1 MLSRI
6 YEEGNKNNKI
16 TENTPLTPT
25 EQAFVT
31 NFVRLGNVKEAMKAA
46 DHNVRPND
54 NAYSQAGNR
63 ILHQPNVKKEIQR
76 IMDELKSES
85 VATAE
90 EVMTYFTSVMRGEI
104 KDQFG
109 LDAPLSE
116 RTKAAQEIAKRTFDI
131 EQKAREKQEASEK
144 PIQVVLNW
152 SRDNEND

>member
-31 NFVRLGNVKEAMKAA
+31 NFVRLGNVREAMKAA
-46 DHNVRPND
+46 DQNVRPND

-90 EVMTYFTSVMRGEI
+90 EVMTYFT
-104 KDQFG
+104 QY
-109 LDAPLSE
+109 
-116 RTKAAQEIAKRTFDI
+116 
-131 EQKAREKQEASEK
+131 
-144 PIQVVLNW
+144 
-152 SRDNEND
+152 SR